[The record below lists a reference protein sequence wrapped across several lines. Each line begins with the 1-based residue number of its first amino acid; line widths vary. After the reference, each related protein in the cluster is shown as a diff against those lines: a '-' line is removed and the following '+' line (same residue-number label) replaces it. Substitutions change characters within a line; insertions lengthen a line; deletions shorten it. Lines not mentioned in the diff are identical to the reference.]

1 MTDDLHHDDP
11 FEPEHASSP
20 TDRVILELQMYGHR
34 PFQDEP
40 DSRPLPDTTVLQ
52 GGMTAIFDTMAD
64 MLGDT
69 RLEPDLDELLWSTVN
84 QFHRAAERVGRELDR
99 NEVAQRLSRL
109 EQDGSEVKSVEL
121 EKLTAEGISQVDR
134 RNIFETMRDMA
145 AELFE
150 VHTGSAWRP
159 RSGSRVNH
167 GAMTAAVIDSRDFI
181 SARHR
186 AETEIMIP
194 PGTKIAFGG
203 GMDCNDHDRIWSAL
217 DKARERH
224 ADMVLLHGGTPTG
237 AERIAA
243 CWAENRKVTQIVFKP
258 KWTAHGKAAPFRRN
272 DELLATM
279 PTGLIV
285 FPGSGITENLADKA
299 RRFGIPVWRFAED
312 GA

>member
-1 MTDDLHHDDP
+1 
-11 FEPEHASSP
+11 
-20 TDRVILELQMYGHR
+20 
-34 PFQDEP
+34 
-40 DSRPLPDTTVLQ
+40 
-52 GGMTAIFDTMAD
+52 
-64 MLGDT
+64 
-69 RLEPDLDELLWSTVN
+69 
-84 QFHRAAERVGRELDR
+84 
-99 NEVAQRLSRL
+99 
-109 EQDGSEVKSVEL
+109 
-121 EKLTAEGISQVDR
+121 
-134 RNIFETMRDMA
+134 MRDMA